1 MALVSA
7 RVNSQQSDLASE
19 SCWEDLA
26 NAVIVQAVEDYL
38 AAHRTLQKFPGNYTA
53 LLTQKEVLEF
63 LKSRW
68 YRNLTSVD
76 PSVIVRHLENQTGL
90 EIDF

>member
-1 MALVSA
+1 MST
-7 RVNSQQSDLASE
+7 RVNSQQNDLASE

-53 LLTQKEVLEF
+53 LLAQKEVLEF
-63 LKSRW
+63 LKSGW
-68 YRNLTSVD
+68 YRNLTSID
-76 PSVIVRHLENQTGL
+76 SSIIIRHLENQTGL
-90 EIDF
+90 EIDI

>member
-1 MALVSA
+1 MSA
-7 RVNSQQSDLASE
+7 RVDSQQSDLASE

-26 NAVIVQAVEDYL
+26 NAVIVQAIEDYL

-63 LKSRW
+63 LKSGW
-68 YRNLTSVD
+68 YKNLTSVD
-76 PSVIVRHLENQTGL
+76 PCVFIRYLENQTGL